1 MEDQRNRNR
10 SKQLPVTH
18 NEDVE
23 FSREAADE
31 DDFEALQRAE
41 SAEQRN
47 KEEE

>member
-1 MEDQRNRNR
+1 MEDQREHNRN
-10 SKQLPVTH
+10 KQLPVTH

-31 DDFEALQRAE
+31 DDIEALQRAE

>member
-1 MEDQRNRNR
+1 MEDQRDRHR
-10 SKQLPVTH
+10 SKQLPITH
-18 NEDVE
+18 NKDVE

-47 KEEE
+47 KVDQ